1 MALTFTELE
10 SITNDYFMA
19 DGKKAFDIYFNDSFL
34 MDYFMKKKKGLW
46 ERPSGGRTIRVP
58 LMYDGA
64 EGDFYSRGE
73 ALSSDD
79 RENVNAAFFGMK
91 HAYGNA
97 TLYRTDELENAGEY
111 AEVQIVTAKLLAA
124 QKTPAKKVATSMYTA
139 AVDSSKEIT
148 GLRSLNSSSTT
159 VSYGNIAEADL
170 VAADGSYPWKGN
182 ITTTTEAISLAVIR
196 TLRSLAKTSSGP
208 GGKPDVGV
216 TTETL
221 FNVVAGLLQTQQRF
235 TEDTDT
241 AKAGFQNI
249 VFEGMIIAADDYA
262 PSGYLFAL
270 NSKHIGFGIH
280 SKGYFEPSPWADLL
294 SAGQAAR
301 SMKIFWDGN
310 LICNNRKAH
319 AAHSNLS

>member
-1 MALTFTELE
+1 MALTFTELQ
-10 SITNDYFMA
+10 SITNDYFA
-19 DGKKAFDIYFNDSFL
+19 ANGKKAIDIYFNDSFL
-34 MDYFMKKKKGLW
+34 MDMLMKKRKGLW
-46 ERPSGGRTIRVP
+46 ERPNGGRNIRVP

-64 EGDFYSRGE
+64 EGDFYTRGE

-79 RENVNAAFFGMK
+79 RENVNAAFFGLK
-91 HAYGNA
+91 HVYGNA

-111 AEVQIVTAKLLAA
+111 AEVQLATAKLEGA
-124 QKTPAKKVATSMYTA
+124 QKTASKKIATSLYTA
-139 AVDSSKEIT
+139 ATDSA
-148 GLRSLNSSSTT
+148 TT
-159 VSYGNIAEADL
+159 VAYGNIAEADL

-182 ITTTTEAISLAVIR
+182 ITTTSEAISLAVIR
-196 TLRSLAKTSSGP
+196 TLRSLAKVSDGP
-208 GGKPDVGV
+208 GGKPDIGV

-221 FNVVAGLLQTQQRF
+221 FNVISGLLQTQQRF
-235 TEDTDT
+235 TQDTDT
-241 AKAGFQNI
+241 LKAGFQNL

-262 PSGYLFAL
+262 TSGYLFAL

-280 SKGYFEPSPWADLL
+280 SAGYFARTPWADLL

-319 AAHSNLS
+319 IAHSNLS